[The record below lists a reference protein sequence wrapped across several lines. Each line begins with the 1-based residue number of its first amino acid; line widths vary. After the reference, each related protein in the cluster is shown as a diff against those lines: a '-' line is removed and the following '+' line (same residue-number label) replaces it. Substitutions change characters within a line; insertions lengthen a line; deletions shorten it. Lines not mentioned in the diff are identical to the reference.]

1 MRFKDDVRY
10 QYTMNNMGKPRRI
23 ASIGEILWDLL
34 PDGPQLGGTTANFA
48 AFLAQLSSDVAGES
62 ADEVFLVSRTGDDE
76 LGLQARKQL
85 AVCSVRE
92 EHVSLDPSRPTG
104 TVAVILDAN
113 KGPSY
118 QIHKNVAWDAIPET
132 PQLAALAPTL
142 DAVCFGTLA
151 QRSSV
156 SRATIR
162 SVIEASRTDCL
173 RVFDVNLREPDW
185 TTEAVVWGCNHAS
198 ILKMNLEE
206 VPHVAQAVGASG
218 EEREPLPAA
227 HFLLRQFPIQMVAIT
242 RGGEGSLM
250 VTREDICEHPGV
262 SVQVEDTIGA
272 GDCFT
277 AALTYYAMRHC
288 SLPVLAEAA
297 NRWGAWVATQRG
309 GMPLLDG
316 NTRRTVDATIQKA
329 SGIQF

>member
-1 MRFKDDVRY
+1 
-10 QYTMNNMGKPRRI
+10 MGKPWRI
-23 ASIGEILWDLL
+23 ASIGELLWDLL
-34 PDGPQLGGTTANFA
+34 PGGPQLGGTTANFA
-48 AFLAQLSSDVAGES
+48 AFLAQMSSGFADKP

-76 LGLQARKQL
+76 FGLQARKQL
-85 AVCSVRE
+85 TAYRVRAD
-92 EHVSLDPSRPTG
+92 HISLDPGHPTG
-104 TVAVILDAN
+104 TVAVVLDED

-118 QIHKNVAWDAIPET
+118 RVHENVAWDYIPET

-156 SRATIR
+156 TRATIR
-162 SVIEASRTDCL
+162 SLVAATRTDCL

-185 TTEAVVWGCNHAS
+185 TAEAVVWGCAHAS

-206 VPHVAQAVGASG
+206 VPHVARAAGAP
-218 EEREPLPAA
+218 EKERGPLPAA
-227 HFLLRQFPIQMVAIT
+227 RFLLRQFPIQMVAIT

-250 VTREDICEHPGV
+250 VTREAICEHPGV

-277 AALTYYAMRHC
+277 AALTYYALRRC

-309 GMPLLDG
+309 GMPHLDE
-316 NTRRTVDATIQKA
+316 NTRRAVDAAIQEA
-329 SGIQF
+329 NRI